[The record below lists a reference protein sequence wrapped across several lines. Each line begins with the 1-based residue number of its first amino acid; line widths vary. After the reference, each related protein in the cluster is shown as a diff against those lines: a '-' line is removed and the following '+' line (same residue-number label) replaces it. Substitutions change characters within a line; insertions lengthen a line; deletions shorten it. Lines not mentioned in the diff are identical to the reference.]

1 MGPKAETKAAKP
13 KAAAAKPAAKK
24 QTQERM
30 VKKSVGG
37 DKNGGHRLVRKTR
50 LVRYFFQLKNDTW
63 NSSSQDLDLWYLFN
77 VWQNGINNDRIWTP
91 ALWIASLV
99 LYQLS

>member
-24 QTQERM
+24 QTQARL
-30 VKKSVGG
+30 VKKTIGG

-50 LVRYFFQLKNDTW
+50 MVRYFNSNMIYEILLKSVVSD
-63 NSSSQDLDLWYLFN
+63 
-77 VWQNGINNDRIWTP
+77 
-91 ALWIASLV
+91 
-99 LYQLS
+99 

>member
-24 QTQERM
+24 QTQARL
-30 VKKSVGG
+30 VKKTIGG

-50 LVRYFFQLKNDTW
+50 MVRYF
-63 NSSSQDLDLWYLFN
+63 NSNMIYEILIHKSVVSD
-77 VWQNGINNDRIWTP
+77 
-91 ALWIASLV
+91 
-99 LYQLS
+99 

>member
-24 QTQERM
+24 QTQARL
-30 VKKSVGG
+30 VKKTIGG

-50 LVRYFFQLKNDTW
+50 MVRYF
-63 NSSSQDLDLWYLFN
+63 NSSMIYEILIHKSVVSD
-77 VWQNGINNDRIWTP
+77 
-91 ALWIASLV
+91 
-99 LYQLS
+99 

>member
-30 VKKSVGG
+30 VKKPVGG

-50 LVRYFFQLKNDTW
+50 LVMYFFQLKND
-63 NSSSQDLDLWYLFN
+63 L
-77 VWQNGINNDRIWTP
+77 
-91 ALWIASLV
+91 
-99 LYQLS
+99 